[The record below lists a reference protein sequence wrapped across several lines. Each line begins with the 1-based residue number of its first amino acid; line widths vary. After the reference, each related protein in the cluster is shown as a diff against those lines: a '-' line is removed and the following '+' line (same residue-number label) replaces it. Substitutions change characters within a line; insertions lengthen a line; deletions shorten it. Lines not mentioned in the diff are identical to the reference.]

1 MSEEFTAYQATNP
14 ATAPDVL
21 ARLAAARPELR
32 PLVAANPAAPRPVV
46 EWLATLGDHGVDA
59 ALARRRPAPP
69 TAGQQPVGYPP
80 PVGSPVAPAASPTG
94 PPPGSSVPPGPGPR
108 PDVGPGPYAEPGP
121 RSFTAPGSY
130 AAPGRPTPDPYA
142 ARGST
147 PDPYA
152 ARPYGW
158 DANPYAAPGA
168 YPGAGGPAPVVGD
181 PRDAYGYRLPEP
193 GRRTGLVVAIVVG
206 AVLLVGALVFAA
218 STIVGSLSVGGSYG
232 DDPRLDGLWD
242 ACADGDGQACDT
254 LYMESPAGSEYEEF
268 GDTCGGRYEPQQ
280 VWCAEVM

>member
-32 PLVAANPAAPRPVV
+32 PLVAANPATPRPVV

-69 TAGQQPVGYPP
+69 TAGQQPLGYPP

-94 PPPGSSVPPGPGPR
+94 PPPGSSGPPGPGHR
-108 PDVGPGPYAEPGP
+108 PDAGPYAAPGHG
-121 RSFTAPGSY
+121 SSTAPGSY
-130 AAPGRPTPDPYA
+130 AAP
-142 ARGST
+142 GST

-158 DANPYAAPGA
+158 DANPYAARGA
-168 YPGAGGPAPVVGD
+168 YPGAGGLAPVVGD

-193 GRRTGLVVAIVVG
+193 RRRTGLVVAVVVG
-206 AVLLVGALVFAA
+206 AVLLIGALVLAA

-232 DDPRLDGLWD
+232 DDPRLDDLWD